1 MITSIRFENFRG
13 FQNLSL
19 QGLERITLISGKNN
33 AGKSSILEG
42 IFLAMDH
49 AAPDSFLK
57 VNGFRGLPLV
67 YDANCLW
74 EPLFF
79 ELNTKEKMRIS
90 MQLKEEA
97 AALEYEREDSFIP
110 SDGAG
115 APQDVFNQ
123 FLQSAKANYS
133 LKFNFKYGEYSES
146 GHYVVS
152 SSGVLR
158 NISTSIDG
166 NQIKPLMLTHYINS
180 ATINNAIVLAEWFS
194 NLQLR
199 GKKQQ
204 VIDILK
210 VMDPTISDISA
221 IVIKGQ
227 IQLYAK
233 MGEKLL
239 PLKLAGDGI
248 NKLLFLILTIVE
260 NPNSLVLIDE
270 IETGFHYS
278 MYPKLWKIL
287 AIAARE
293 NNCQIIAT
301 THSYECIDGV
311 TEGIGLEEAE
321 DFCYFRI
328 ERNAGES
335 KAFRY
340 SGNLLR
346 TAIHSN
352 MEVR

>member
-1 MITSIRFENFRG
+1 MVNSVCFENFRG
-13 FQNLSL
+13 FKKLSL
-19 QGLERITLISGKNN
+19 QELKRITLISGKNN

-42 IFLAMDH
+42 IFLALDH
-49 AAPDSFLK
+49 SAPDSFVK
-57 VNGFRGLPLV
+57 INGFRGLPLA

-74 EPLFF
+74 EPLFYG
-79 ELNTKEKMRIS
+79 LNTREKMRIN
-90 MQLKEEA
+90 MQLKNTD
-97 AALEYEREDSFIP
+97 AALEYERDDSFVP

-123 FLQSAKANYS
+123 FLQSAQTNYS
-133 LKFNFKYGEYSES
+133 LKFNYKFGDYTEA
-146 GHYVVS
+146 GHFVVS

-158 NISTSIDG
+158 NVNTNIDG
-166 NQIKPLMLTHYINS
+166 NQLKSLMLTHYINS
-180 ATINNAIVLAEWFS
+180 ATINNPVVLAEWFS
-194 NLQLR
+194 KLELE

-204 VIDILK
+204 VIETLK
-210 VMDPTISDISA
+210 IMDANISDISA
-221 IVIKGQ
+221 IVIRGQ

-233 MGEKLL
+233 MGERLL

-248 NKLLFLILTIVE
+248 NKLLFLVLTIVE
-260 NPNSLVLIDE
+260 NPGSLVLIDE

-287 AIAARE
+287 ATAARE

-301 THSYECIDGV
+301 THSYECIEGA
-311 TEGIGLEEAE
+311 TEGVEPGEED

-328 ERNAGES
+328 ERSEEAS
-335 KAFRY
+335 RAFRY
-340 SGNLLR
+340 SGSLLH